1 MQQRQGRGSIMGGR
15 LDGKTALVTGGGR
28 GIGAGIAQIF
38 AREGARIVIATRTV
52 SRGEAVAREISKA
65 GGDAWAMATDVA
77 DAKQVKAMIAE
88 ARKRLGA
95 IDIVAHNAGVYPSS
109 MITKM
114 KEAEWD
120 HVLDTNLKSLFLIAK
135 AVLPH
140 MIRRKYG
147 RIVVTSSISGP
158 RVAMPEWSHYCAS
171 KAGVNGFI
179 KSAALE
185 VAKQGVTINAVEP
198 GNILIRRPGSREARE
213 QEDTMVPAIPMGELG
228 EPEDIAY
235 AALYLASDEA
245 RYVTGQSIVVD
256 GGQILPESQSGVL

>member
-1 MQQRQGRGSIMGGR
+1 MGGR

-28 GIGAGIAQIF
+28 GIGAGIARIF

-52 SRGEAVAREISKA
+52 SRGEAVARAIA
-65 GGDAWAMATDVA
+65 RNGGDAWAIATDVS
-77 DAKQVKAMIAE
+77 DAKQVNAMISE
-88 ARKRLGA
+88 SRKRLGA

-109 MITKM
+109 SITKM
-114 KEAEWD
+114 RETEWD
-120 HVLDTNLKSLFLIAK
+120 HVLDTNLKSVFLIAK
-135 AVLPH
+135 SVLPH
-140 MIRRKYG
+140 MISRKYG

-179 KSAALE
+179 KAAALE

-213 QEDTMVPAIPMGELG
+213 QEDMMVPAIPMGELG
-228 EPEDIAY
+228 VPEDIAY

-245 RYVTGQSIVVD
+245 RYVTGQTIVVD
-256 GGQILPESQSGVL
+256 GGQTLPESQSGVL

>member
-1 MQQRQGRGSIMGGR
+1 MGRR

-28 GIGAGIAQIF
+28 GIGAGIARVF
-38 AREGARIVIATRTV
+38 ASEGARVLIATRTV
-52 SRGEAVAREISKA
+52 SRGAAVAREISKA
-65 GGDAWAMATDVA
+65 GGEAWAMATDVA
-77 DAKQVKAMIAE
+77 DAAQVRIMIAE

-95 IDIVAHNAGVYPSS
+95 IDIVAHNAGVFPSS
-109 MITKM
+109 TIARM

-140 MIRRKYG
+140 MVRRRYG

-158 RVAMPEWSHYCAS
+158 RVAMPGWSHYCAS

-179 KSAALE
+179 KAAALE
-185 VAKQGVTINAVEP
+185 VARQGVTINAVEP
-198 GNILIRRPGSREARE
+198 GNILIRRPDSREARE
-213 QEDTMVPAIPMGELG
+213 HEDTMVPAIPMGELG
-228 EPEDIAY
+228 LPEDIAY

-245 RYVTGQSIVVD
+245 RYVTGQTIVVD

>member
-1 MQQRQGRGSIMGGR
+1 MGGR
-15 LDGKTALVTGGGR
+15 LDGKAALVTGGGR
-28 GIGAGIAQIF
+28 GIGAGIARVF
-38 AREGARIVIATRTV
+38 ASEGARVVIATRTV
-52 SRGEAVAREISKA
+52 GRGEAVARQISRA
-65 GGDAWAMATDVA
+65 GGEASAMETDVA
-77 DAKQVKAMIAE
+77 DAEQVKAMIKE
-88 ARKRLGA
+88 VRKRLGA
-95 IDIVAHNAGVYPSS
+95 IDIVAHNAGVFPSS
-109 MITKM
+109 PIARM

-140 MIRRKYG
+140 MARRRYG

-158 RVAMPEWSHYCAS
+158 RVAMPGWSHYCAS

-179 KSAALE
+179 KAAALE
-185 VAKQGVTINAVEP
+185 VARKGVTINAVEP

-213 QEDTMVPAIPMGELG
+213 HEDAMVPAIPMGELG
-228 EPEDIAY
+228 VPEDIAY

-245 RYVTGQSIVVD
+245 RYVTGQTIIVD

>member
-1 MQQRQGRGSIMGGR
+1 MGGR

-28 GIGAGIAQIF
+28 GIGAGIARVF
-38 AREGARIVIATRTV
+38 ASEGARVLIATRTV
-52 SRGEAVAREISKA
+52 ARGEAVARQISRA
-65 GGDAWAMATDVA
+65 GGEASAMETDVA
-77 DAKQVKAMIAE
+77 DAGLVRTMVAE

-95 IDIVAHNAGVYPSS
+95 VDIVAHNAGAYPSS
-109 MITKM
+109 TIMKM
-114 KEAEWD
+114 RETEWD
-120 HVLDTNLKSLFLIAK
+120 HVLDTNLKSLFLITK

-140 MIRRKYG
+140 MVGRGYG

-179 KSAALE
+179 KAAALE
-185 VAKQGVTINAVEP
+185 VARDGVTINAVEP

-228 EPEDIAY
+228 VPEDIAY

-245 RYVTGQSIVVD
+245 RYVTGQTIIVD
-256 GGQILPESQSGVL
+256 GGQILPESQAGVL

>member
-1 MQQRQGRGSIMGGR
+1 MGGR
-15 LDGKTALVTGGGR
+15 LDGKAAIVTGGGR
-28 GIGAGIAQIF
+28 GIGAGIARVF
-38 AREGARIVIATRTV
+38 ASEGARVVIATRTV
-52 SRGEAVAREISKA
+52 GRGEAVARQISRA
-65 GGDAWAMATDVA
+65 GGEASAMETDIA
-77 DAKQVKAMIAE
+77 DAEQVKAMINE

-95 IDIVAHNAGVYPSS
+95 IDIVAHNAGVFPSS
-109 MITKM
+109 TIAKM

-140 MIRRKYG
+140 MVRRRYG

-158 RVAMPEWSHYCAS
+158 RVAMPGWSHYCAS

-179 KSAALE
+179 KAAALE
-185 VAKQGVTINAVEP
+185 VARDGVTINAVEP

-228 EPEDIAY
+228 MPEDIAY

-245 RYVTGQSIVVD
+245 RYVTGQTIIVD
-256 GGQILPESQSGVL
+256 GGQVLPESQSGVL